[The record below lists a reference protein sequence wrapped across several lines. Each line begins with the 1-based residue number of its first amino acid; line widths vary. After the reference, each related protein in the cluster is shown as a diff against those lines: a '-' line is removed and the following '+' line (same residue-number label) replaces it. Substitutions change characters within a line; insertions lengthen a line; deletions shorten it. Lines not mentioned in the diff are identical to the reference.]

1 VELENLDAIWDRG
14 EHDDNFV
21 VSYNV
26 VSRLLMSLP
35 EYPLSTVS
43 CLK

>member
-1 VELENLDAIWDRG
+1 MELENLDAILDRG
-14 EHDDNFV
+14 EPDDNFV

-26 VSRLLMSLP
+26 VSRLMSLP